1 MSAAAA
7 VCVREVNDVCV
18 VLVLWCVVTGLCFVL
33 ICVLFYIVMGCGDA
47 VLRSAVLCVP
57 APGCVDAVLRS
68 AVLCVPAPG
77 CVDAV
82 LRSAVLC
89 VPAPGCVDA
98 VLRSAVLC
106 VPAPGCVGDSL
117 VLLCCVFQPQVS
129 DRRMNGGVFNVCS
142 APGFI

>member
-77 CVDAV
+77 CV
-82 LRSAVLC
+82 
-89 VPAPGCVDA
+89 
-98 VLRSAVLC
+98 
-106 VPAPGCVGDSL
+106 GDSL